1 MTAMAKPFGWIFLVG
16 MICLS
21 ACGNQVPQFDAQ
33 QSYQY
38 ILDQTDLGPR
48 VPGTEAHGK
57 AVTMF
62 IEHFRNCGAEVFI
75 DSSTFTDTIKNLTLP
90 IRNVVARFYPDA
102 DKRIML
108 GAHYDSRPMCDRDPD
123 PENRDKPVLGA
134 NDGASGVA
142 VFMELANILAGH
154 EPEIGVDLVLF
165 DLEDWGRDGHLDYFC
180 IGSKH
185 YAQQIKVSTYE
196 YVIVIDMIGDADQKI
211 YKEQYSEQ
219 RSRPIVNKVW
229 DLAEELGIE
238 TFQPQVGYAVY
249 DDHLPFMFIGIPS
262 IVVIDFDYPYWHT
275 VQDTPDKCSPE
286 SLGNVGKILVALLFG
301 G

>member
-1 MTAMAKPFGWIFLVG
+1 MTAMARFVGWIFLAG
-16 MICLS
+16 MVCLS

-90 IRNVVARFYPDA
+90 IRNVVARFYPEA

-108 GAHYDSRPMCDRDPD
+108 GAHYDSRPMCDQDPD
-123 PENRDKPVLGA
+123 PANRDKPVLGA

-142 VFMELANILAGH
+142 VFMELANILSRNK
-154 EPEIGVDLVLF
+154 PKIGVDLVLF

-185 YAQQIKVSTYE
+185 YARQIKVSTYE

-211 YKEQYSEQ
+211 YKEQYSVQ

-229 DLAEELGIE
+229 GLAEDLGIE

-262 IVVIDFDYPYWHT
+262 IVIIDFDYPYWHT

-286 SLGNVGKILVALLFG
+286 SLSNVGKILVALLFG